1 MSIYIMVVHNIGD
14 YLQTVSRI
22 CKELTQINYTKMRMS
37 KAPYD
42 STRKNSLRGPGMVW
56 FPVQS

>member
-42 STRKNSLRGPGMVW
+42 STRKNSLRGPGMV
-56 FPVQS
+56 